1 MTVELSSWREASA
14 DPGLIDSELH
24 LWRFSLDSRSLPLE
38 KLKTSVLNSTERK
51 RAERFVDA
59 EKSAQFILARCYLRI
74 ILGRYL
80 NLSPE
85 MVELAYHQY
94 GKPFIAYG
102 SANPLE
108 FNLSHA
114 HDRGVL
120 AVTKGQAVG
129 IDLERIDPKLEF
141 LPIASRFFFPEEKAL
156 LRNYPEYKR
165 RRAFYRLWT
174 RKEAVLKCLGYGF
187 SEKPEKQAQ
196 ATAGIG
202 TIRSFHYADGF
213 LCSYAVQDHIKR
225 ILKFDAPDLTRMLN

>member
-1 MTVELSSWREASA
+1 MDSGSLS
-14 DPGLIDSELH
+14 
-24 LWRFSLDSRSLPLE
+24 LE
-38 KLKTSVLNSTERK
+38 RLKTSVLNSTERE
-51 RAERFVDA
+51 RAERFHAA
-59 EKSAQFILARCYLRI
+59 EKCDQFILARCYLRI

-102 SANPLE
+102 SANPIE

-120 AVTKGQAVG
+120 AVTTGQAVG

-141 LPIASRFFFPEEKAL
+141 LPIANQFFLPEEKAL
-156 LRNYPEYKR
+156 LRNYPEHKR

-174 RKEAVLKCLGYGF
+174 RKEAVLKCLGHGF
-187 SEKPEKQAQ
+187 SEKPETQVQ

-202 TIRSFHYADGF
+202 TIRSLYYANGF
-213 LCSYAVQDHIKR
+213 LCSCAVQNKLNRVTR
-225 ILKFDAPDLTRMLN
+225 ITAPDLAEISNRFA